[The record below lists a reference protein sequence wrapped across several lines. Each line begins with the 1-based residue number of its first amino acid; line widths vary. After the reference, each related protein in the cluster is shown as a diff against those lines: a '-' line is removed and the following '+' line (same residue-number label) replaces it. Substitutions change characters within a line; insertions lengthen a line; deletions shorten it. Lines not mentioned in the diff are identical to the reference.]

1 MHALPH
7 LSAVDWISL
16 VLFFACWGGYAWF
29 SEHSRW
35 GDSGLV
41 RTTQTYRLDWA
52 RRMLEREIRVADST
66 LIGNL
71 MTSVSFYANTTIYII
86 AGLVAALGASDKLIS
101 VTAELPFGGI
111 GNRELLE
118 IKLMLVLASFVF
130 AYFKFTWSLRQ
141 FNLLSILVGAAPQ
154 GQADQPANEK
164 YAQRVAGANNLA
176 GDDFNRGIR
185 AYYFGLAASGWL
197 LSPLVLGTLALTV
210 LIVLYRRDFP
220 LAGTRT
226 PARQALSRM
235 NRKTH
240 LAGIGFGLLAYGI
253 WGFFP
258 LYFRQLSHIS
268 PMDVL
273 SNRAVWSCVFVG
285 ILLTLRQRWGNVL
298 AVFKTP
304 RQFAMLAL
312 AALLVA
318 SNWLMFLWAVS
329 HQQVVAS
336 SLGYFL
342 TPLVNVL
349 LGLLVLKERLNKL
362 EWISVGFA
370 VAAIINEVIAL
381 GSLPWVSLFLA
392 ATFGT
397 YGLVRKQVPV
407 DALSGLWLETLAM
420 LPICGIYAIWQFQ
433 SGHLV
438 FAAHETSTAALLVGA
453 GILTAVPLM
462 AFAAATQRLDL
473 ATVGMLMYINPTM
486 QFITAIW
493 IFGEPLQTARLVSF
507 GLIWIGLF
515 FFSWSM
521 WQKLRRH

>member
-1 MHALPH
+1 
-7 LSAVDWISL
+7 
-16 VLFFACWGGYAWF
+16 
-29 SEHSRW
+29 
-35 GDSGLV
+35 
-41 RTTQTYRLDWA
+41 
-52 RRMLEREIRVADST
+52 
-66 LIGNL
+66 
-71 MTSVSFYANTTIYII
+71 
-86 AGLVAALGASDKLIS
+86 
-101 VTAELPFGGI
+101 
-111 GNRELLE
+111 
-118 IKLMLVLASFVF
+118 
-130 AYFKFTWSLRQ
+130 
-141 FNLLSILVGAAPQ
+141 
-154 GQADQPANEK
+154 
-164 YAQRVAGANNLA
+164 
-176 GDDFNRGIR
+176 
-185 AYYFGLAASGWL
+185 
-197 LSPLVLGTLALTV
+197 
-210 LIVLYRRDFP
+210 
-220 LAGTRT
+220 
-226 PARQALSRM
+226 M

-304 RQFAMLAL
+304 RQFAMLAF

-318 SNWLMFLWAVS
+318 SNWLMFLWAVT

-407 DALSGLWLETLAM
+407 DALSGLWLETLSM

-433 SGHLV
+433 SGHMV